1 MNPQNR
7 TLGLAEAA
15 QQLRIPYQQAHR
27 LVLVGILPGEK
38 RHGRWYV
45 DSARVKHLAESKQV
59 RPHTQTNWEVDP
71 S

>member
-1 MNPQNR
+1 MTARSR

-45 DSARVKHLAESKQV
+45 DSVRVKHLAESKQV
-59 RPHTQTNWEVDP
+59 RSHTQSTPEGHP
-71 S
+71 